1 MHGRRGEEPIRGA
14 SLQWRTNTMGLAVS
28 TRLAWEAGGGIYS
41 GDARGR
47 RCAAVWTGKGAGV
60 SLSALAFG
68 SPGLWR
74 RDSAL
79 CLRGR
84 IADADVAG
92 SIGTATPFGF
102 GGAVG
107 VAEIA
112 SPPPPATSALV
123 PLLLLLLPDGSIQIQ
138 MVGLGRGF
146 GWSRRTAK

>member
-14 SLQWRTNTMGLAVS
+14 SLQWRAGRTNAMGLAVS

-79 CLRGR
+79 PAGPCRRCGRGGFDR
-84 IADADVAG
+84 DDAFWFWRR
-92 SIGTATPFGF
+92 PWLW
-102 GGAVG
+102 
-107 VAEIA
+107 
-112 SPPPPATSALV
+112 PKLPRHPRPLLALV
-123 PLLLLLLPDGSIQIQ
+123 RLLLSFPMDP
-138 MVGLGRGF
+138 
-146 GWSRRTAK
+146 SR